1 MKSKGLIVALSVI
14 GGILLVAVFTVMW
27 GVGVYNKLVAM
38 DESVNGAWSQ
48 VQNQYQ
54 RRFDLIPNLVETVK
68 GYASH
73 EKETLENV
81 IEARAKVGQMVI
93 SPDVLKNPQAFAM
106 FEKAQGQL
114 TSALS
119 RLMVV
124 TENYPNLKANENFL
138 QLQAQLEGTEN
149 RIAVERRHFNEVV
162 QVYNTTIKT
171 IPTSM
176 IAGFGGFTPKAYFQG
191 QAGAESAPKVKF

>member
-14 GGILLVAVFTVMW
+14 GGILLVGVFTVMW

-93 SPDVLKNPQAFAM
+93 SPEVLKNPQAFAM

-149 RIAVERRHFNEVV
+149 RIAVERKHFNEVV
-162 QVYNTTIKT
+162 QSYNTTIKT
-171 IPTSM
+171 VPTSM
-176 IAGFGGFTPKAYFQG
+176 IAGFGGFTPKAYFAAQT
-191 QAGAESAPKVKF
+191 GAESAPKVKF

>member
-1 MKSKGLIVALSVI
+1 MKSKGLIIALSVI

-54 RRFDLIPNLVETVK
+54 RRLDLIPNLVETVK

-81 IEARAKVGQMVI
+81 VEARAKVGQMVI
-93 SPDVLKNPQAFAM
+93 SPEVLKNPQAFAM

-149 RIAVERRHFNEVV
+149 RIAVERKHFNEVV
-162 QVYNTTIKT
+162 QSYNTTIKT

-176 IAGFGGFTPKAYFQG
+176 IAGFGGFTPKAYFEA

>member
-1 MKSKGLIVALSVI
+1 MKSKGLIIALSVI
-14 GGILLVAVFTVMW
+14 GGILLVGIVAVMW

-38 DESVNGAWSQ
+38 DEGVNGAWSQ

-68 GYASH
+68 GYATH

-81 IEARAKVGQMVI
+81 VEARAKVGQMVI
-93 SPDVLKNPQAFAM
+93 SPEVLKNPQAFQM
-106 FEKAQGQL
+106 FEKAQGEL

-124 TENYPNLKANENFL
+124 TENYPNLKANESFL

-149 RIAVERRHFNEVV
+149 RIAVERKHFNEVV
-162 QVYNTTIKT
+162 QAYNTTVKT

-176 IAGFGGFTPKAYFQG
+176 IAGFGGFTPKAYFQA
-191 QAGAESAPKVKF
+191 QTGAEEAPKVKF

>member
-1 MKSKGLIVALSVI
+1 MKSKGLVIALSVI
-14 GGILLVAVFTVMW
+14 GGILLVAVLTIMW
-27 GVGVYNKLVAM
+27 GVGVYNRLVAM
-38 DESVNGAWSQ
+38 NEGVNSQWSQ

-54 RRFDLIPNLVETVK
+54 RRFDLIPNLVETVR

-81 IEARAKVGQMVI
+81 VEARAKVGQMVI
-93 SPDVLKNPQAFAM
+93 SPEVLKNPQAFQM
-106 FEKAQGQL
+106 FEKAQGEL

-138 QLQAQLEGTEN
+138 QLQQQLEGTREQN
-149 RIAVERRHFNEVV
+149 SSRK
-162 QVYNTTIKT
+162 KT
-171 IPTSM
+171 
-176 IAGFGGFTPKAYFQG
+176 F
-191 QAGAESAPKVKF
+191 

>member
-1 MKSKGLIVALSVI
+1 MKSKGLIIALSII
-14 GGILLVAVFTVMW
+14 GGLLLVGVFTIMW
-27 GVGVYNKLVAM
+27 GVGVYNKLVAI

-93 SPDVLKNPQAFAM
+93 SPEVLKNPQAFQM
-106 FEKAQGQL
+106 FEKAQGEL

-149 RIAVERRHFNEVV
+149 RIAVERKHFNEVV
-162 QVYNTTIKT
+162 QSYNTTIKT

-176 IAGFGGFTPKAYFQG
+176 IAGFGGFTPRAYFQG

>member
-1 MKSKGLIVALSVI
+1 MKSKGLVIALSVI
-14 GGILLVAVFTVMW
+14 GGILLVAVLAIMW
-27 GVGVYNKLVAM
+27 GVGVYNNLVAM
-38 DESVNGAWSQ
+38 NESVNGAWSQ

-81 IEARAKVGQMVI
+81 VEARAKVGQMVI
-93 SPDVLKNPQAFAM
+93 SPEVLKNPQAFQM
-106 FEKAQGQL
+106 FEKAQGEL

-162 QVYNTTIKT
+162 QTYNTAIRT

-176 IAGFGGFTPKAYFQG
+176 VAGFGGFGPKAYFQAE
-191 QAGAESAPKVKF
+191 AGAEAAPKVKF

>member
-1 MKSKGLIVALSVI
+1 MKSKGLIIALAVV
-14 GGILLVAVFTVMW
+14 GGIILLGIMTIMW
-27 GVGVYNKLVAM
+27 GVRTYNGLVAL

-68 GYASH
+68 GYATH

-81 IEARAKVGQMVI
+81 TNARAKVGQMVI
-93 SPDVLKNPQAFAM
+93 SPEVLKNPQSFQM
-106 FEKAQGQL
+106 FEKAQGEL
-114 TSALS
+114 SSALT
-119 RLMVV
+119 RLMAVS
-124 TENYPNLKANENFL
+124 ENYPNLKANENFL

-149 RIAVERRHFNEVV
+149 RIAVERKRFNEVV
-162 QVYNTTIKT
+162 QLYNTRIKT
-171 IPTSM
+171 IPTSL
-176 IAGFGGFTPKAYFQG
+176 IAGFGGFAARPYFQA

>member
-1 MKSKGLIVALSVI
+1 MKSKGVIIALSVV
-14 GGILLVAVFTVMW
+14 GGLLLVGVICMMW
-27 GVGVYNKLVAM
+27 GVGVYNRLVAM
-38 DESVNGAWSQ
+38 DEGVNGAWSQ

-73 EKETLENV
+73 EKETLQNV
-81 IEARAKVGQMVI
+81 VEARAKVGQMVI
-93 SPDVLKNPQAFAM
+93 SQDVLKNPQSFQM
-106 FEKAQGQL
+106 FEKAQGEL

-124 TENYPNLKANENFL
+124 SENYPNLKANENFL

-149 RIAVERRHFNEVV
+149 RIAVERKHFNEVV
-162 QVYNTTIKT
+162 QTYNTAIKT
-171 IPTSM
+171 IPTSL
-176 IAGFGGFTPKAYFQG
+176 IAGFGGFTVKAYFQS

>member
-1 MKSKGLIVALSVI
+1 MKSKGVIIALSVV
-14 GGILLVAVFTVMW
+14 GGLLLVGVISMMW
-27 GVGVYNKLVAM
+27 GVGVYNRLVAM
-38 DESVNGAWSQ
+38 DEGVNGAWSQ

-54 RRFDLIPNLVETVK
+54 RRLDLIPNLVETVK

-81 IEARAKVGQMVI
+81 VEARAKVGQMVI
-93 SPDVLKNPQAFAM
+93 SPDVLKNPQSFQM
-106 FEKAQGQL
+106 FEKAQGEL

-124 TENYPNLKANENFL
+124 SENYPNLKANENFL

-149 RIAVERRHFNEVV
+149 RIAVERKHFNEVV
-162 QVYNTTIKT
+162 QTYNTAIKT

-176 IAGFGGFTPKAYFQG
+176 IAGFGGFTTRAYFQS
-191 QAGAESAPKVKF
+191 QTGAESAPKVKF

>member
-1 MKSKGLIVALSVI
+1 MKSKGLVIALSVI
-14 GGILLVAVFTVMW
+14 GGILLVAVLAVMW
-27 GVGVYNKLVAM
+27 GVGVYNNLVSM
-38 DESVNGAWSQ
+38 NESVNGAWSQ

-68 GYASH
+68 GYATH
-73 EKETLENV
+73 EKETLQNV
-81 IEARAKVGQMVI
+81 VEARAKVGQMVI
-93 SPDVLKNPQAFAM
+93 SPEVLKDPQAFQM
-106 FEKAQGQL
+106 FEKAQGEL

-162 QVYNTTIKT
+162 QTYNTAIRT

-176 IAGFGGFTPKAYFQG
+176 IAGFGGFGPKAYFQAE
-191 QAGAESAPKVKF
+191 AGAEAAPKVKF